1 MEVKFVYVVMFGEE
15 YICHITGIEPAIK
28 LARQLKKSLKEQGKV
43 GFYDIYFHG
52 IVIAKF

>member
-15 YICHITGIEPAIK
+15 YICHVTGIEPAIK

-52 IVIAKF
+52 IVVAKF